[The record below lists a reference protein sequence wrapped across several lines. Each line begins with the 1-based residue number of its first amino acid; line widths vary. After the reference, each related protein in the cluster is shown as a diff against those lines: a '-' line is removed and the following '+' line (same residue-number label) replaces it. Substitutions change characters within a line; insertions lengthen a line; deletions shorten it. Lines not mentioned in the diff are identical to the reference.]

1 MREDCGNG
9 GPVESVEKQKQLF
22 PSFHRPL
29 EISQKRRDSHIPT
42 APGGGP
48 KLKPKT
54 GREEDDGRGRGTMLM
69 QRNTY
74 RQAILPAA
82 GFQPVSGVCTFCCG
96 AGHRFLWPACPRAES
111 RLAPLK
117 NPPPQEAAESWT

>member
-29 EISQKRRDSHIPT
+29 EISQKRRDSHITT

-74 RQAILPAA
+74 RQAI
-82 GFQPVSGVCTFCCG
+82 V
-96 AGHRFLWPACPRAES
+96 LWPANSGATRHYTAMARRGSNVYPNPRTE
-111 RLAPLK
+111 
-117 NPPPQEAAESWT
+117 